1 MREGDSPCPNCLFI
15 VENGN
20 IQLTQGGPEIKYVLQ
35 EGMSGKGNLLAKP
48 SG

>member
-1 MREGDSPCPNCLFI
+1 MDEYHLLE
-15 VENGN
+15 V
-20 IQLTQGGPEIKYVLQ
+20 GGLEIKYLLQ